1 MITIGS
7 ILVDTLS
14 YGMVLFIISIGLSIT
29 LGLMRLVNLAHCGF
43 AMVGG
48 YFASYAIELMG
59 IPYGFAVL
67 LAVIGVVVLS
77 IPVERVLFRP
87 LYGKS
92 DHLLQ
97 VLITIGIAFCMIGL
111 TNYFFGPTLK
121 KIPLPPMLSG
131 PVDIGFRFIPA
142 HRILVVLSGL
152 LIFAGLW
159 FLVEKTRFGVR
170 LRAAVDNANIAA
182 SLGIKTQR
190 IYTITFVISVALGA
204 FGGVVGAELL
214 PIEPHYALRYMV
226 VIFVVVCIGG
236 AGSIGGALA
245 ASLLIGFIDTASK
258 YLFAGYADIFLYAS
272 VIAIVMLFPHGL
284 LGRKVHVPSN
294 TVTAAASIDPPRR
307 SIAFAGS
314 IAIGLAGLCAYFIW
328 PDYSGYFS
336 RVVSLALL
344 VISLDLLVGYCG
356 IATLGQAALYGIG
369 AYATGIVALKMGH
382 ADPFFL
388 LGVGLAAG
396 GVAGLI
402 SGAIIVRASGL
413 AQLVMTVAIVQLVLA
428 IANKLTWLTGGS
440 DGLAGITPGKLFGV
454 FEFDFAGELGY
465 LMGLGVLVVVLLV
478 VTVIVNSPFGL
489 LCRGIKG
496 DPVRVAALG
505 GNVNRTL
512 IKMFVISGMVA
523 GLGGS
528 LAAITSGVVGLD
540 SLSFER
546 SAEAFIMLILGGSGT
561 IFGAVAG
568 VISYLVAE
576 HLISAVNPFH
586 WLIAIGAILVAVM
599 YFLPTGLQGLFS
611 ELRRRFSKTSSA
623 MAGGVK

>member
-1 MITIGS
+1 MIVIGS

-29 LGLMRLVNLAHCGF
+29 LGLMRVVNLAHCGF
-43 AMVGG
+43 AMAGG
-48 YFASYAIELMG
+48 YFASYAIESMG
-59 IPYGFAVL
+59 VPYGLAVL

-77 IPVERVLFRP
+77 MPIERLLFRP

-92 DHLLQ
+92 DYLLQ
-97 VLITIGIAFCMIGL
+97 VLVTIGIAFCVIGL

-142 HRILVVLSGL
+142 HRIFVVLSGL

-159 FLVEKTRFGVR
+159 FLIEKTRFGVM
-170 LRAAVDNANIAA
+170 LRAAVDNASIAA

-190 IYTITFVISVALGA
+190 LYTMTFVISVALGA

-226 VIFVVVCIGG
+226 VILVVVCIGG

-245 ASLLIGFIDTASK
+245 ASLLLGFVDTASK
-258 YLFAGYADIFLYAS
+258 YLFAGYAEICLYVS
-272 VIAIVMLFPHGL
+272 VIAIVMLFPGGL
-284 LGRKVHVPSN
+284 LGRKIHLPTS
-294 TVTAAASIDPPRR
+294 TSAASIDPPRR
-307 SIAFAGS
+307 RIAFVSSLG
-314 IAIGLAGLCAYFIW
+314 IGIAGLCAYFIW
-328 PDYSGYFS
+328 PEYSGYFS

-344 VISLDLLVGYCG
+344 VISLDLIVGYCG

-369 AYATGIVALKMGH
+369 AYATGIVALEVGH
-382 ADPFFL
+382 ADPLFL
-388 LGVGLAAG
+388 LGVGLVAG
-396 GVAGLI
+396 GIAGLI
-402 SGAIIVRASGL
+402 SGLIIVRATGL
-413 AQLVMTVAIVQLVLA
+413 AQLILTVAIVQLTLA
-428 IANKLTWLTGGS
+428 VANKLTWLTGGS
-440 DGLAGITPGKLFGV
+440 DGLAEIVPGKLFGV
-454 FEFDFAGELGY
+454 FAFDFAGELGY
-465 LMGLGVLVVVLLV
+465 LLGLAVLVIVLLV
-478 VTVIVNSPFGL
+478 ITVIVNSPFGL

-512 IKMFVISGMVA
+512 TKMFVISGMVA
-523 GLGGS
+523 GIGGS
-528 LAAITSGVVGLD
+528 LAAITSSVVGLD

-546 SAEAFIMLILGGSGT
+546 SADAFIMLILGGSGT

-576 HLISAVNPFH
+576 HLIAAASPFH

-599 YFLPTGLQGLFS
+599 YFLPTGLQGLSS
-611 ELRRRFSKTSSA
+611 ELKRRWFRSSTA
-623 MAGGVK
+623 SIRSVK